1 MLQKIGNDLSAR
13 EFLSQAKFY
22 EGYSRFNTEKGR
34 YENWTEAVD
43 RVMNMH
49 KTKYAHLVGNPEFD
63 SMIARITDAY
73 KEKLFLGAQR
83 ALQFGGEQL
92 LKHEMRL
99 YNCFSP
105 ETKFVT
111 NVGMKSFLDF
121 KDGDETTVLTHTGN
135 WRVAKIKKF
144 GKQPIKRITFT
155 KGNGEYNI
163 LATENHRWILYDG
176 SETTKLKEGDRLYKE
191 PKSFELFSWENST
204 PEEKL
209 YWVYGF
215 VYGDGTV
222 TNNGHSMV
230 RLCGHDKK
238 YEERFLELGFKTSS
252 SSSLDG
258 DIMAFTGTY
267 KKTLPDPEKDSI
279 ELLRAFVRGYMDA
292 DGSKNIQLKS
302 NGSKFVGIQ
311 SSNPESIEFIR
322 KVFPIVG
329 VNIIS
334 EKDLTGQ
341 KTNYGIRPYTIL
353 FRTNDSSGSKYN
365 SGWKVKSITESG
377 TDDVWCLEV
386 EDDHSFVLEGGIVTG
401 NCSGSY
407 ADRPAFFNEFFYIL
421 LCGAGAG
428 YSVQK
433 HHIAKLPAIKPRT
446 RHVRTHV
453 IEDSIEGWADAL
465 AALMSSFFV
474 GGGVMPQYEGKC
486 VYFDPSLVRRKGSMI
501 SGGFL
506 APGPKPL
513 IDALFKV
520 EAILNERAQF
530 GFLRPIDVYD
540 ISCHVADAVL
550 SGGVRRAATI
560 CLFSPDDTEML
571 NAKTGNWYNLEP
583 QRARSN
589 NSMVLLR
596 NQVTLEFFLKTMES
610 VKQFG
615 EPGFIFVDDLEQ
627 VFNPCVEISFFP
639 QIDGESGWQQCV
651 AGNTKLLTND
661 GVVDIQDVVDKNIE
675 IWNGENWSFVKPFKT
690 GENRELYRVYFGDGS
705 FLDATSNHKFLVKN
719 RFEKIFREVMTK
731 DLNNENE
738 KYTLSVPRP
747 NVKWNGGTISEKNAY
762 NFGFILGDGNVAK
775 RENGKIRK
783 PKANIGGKYIDAD
796 FPLTNG
802 HYSDILKYGIKNYYF
817 NDFSDNDNTFA
828 YRLKYE
834 LGLPKEIFAWDLQ
847 SIYSFFAGWIDTD
860 GCITKSKTYRIYGR
874 EDKIRDGQLLLTKLG
889 IISSVNKMSSS
900 GTTTNKGIRNQDVWY
915 LQIQPNGVM
924 FSTKSDGPLE
934 KTSYNKK
941 GKYQT
946 IVKIEKL
953 DGLHDTFC
961 FNEENLH
968 QGVFNNVLT
977 KQCNL
982 VEGNGAAIK
991 SKEDFFRM
999 CRVAAELGTIQAGYT
1014 NFKYVSD
1021 ATRRITER
1029 EALLGVS
1036 LTGWMNSPDILL
1048 NADTLRK
1055 GVEIIMET
1063 NKKVAKLLGIN
1074 PAARATCVKP
1084 SGNASTLLGC
1094 APATQGEHSER
1105 YLRISQMNKDTPV
1118 AKLMVEK
1125 NPYMIEES
1133 VWSEGKTDYVI
1144 MWPVIA
1150 PKGSKFK
1157 DDLHGTKFL
1166 ENVKFIQDNWIK
1178 PGVNLDLCVNPKIN
1192 HHNVSNTVTVKNDD
1206 WENVAKFVYENREY
1220 FAGISFISETGDK
1233 DYAQAPFTAVLTPS
1247 QIVKK
1252 YGDAALF
1259 ASGLI
1264 VDSRNGFR
1272 DLWDACNIAINNG
1285 VPAGELKDTQSEWIR
1300 RFHKFADNF
1309 FDGDLKKTEY
1319 CMKDVDLLHKWN
1331 KIQQT
1336 IVPVDF
1342 NEHFD
1347 QQIMIDVDTMG
1358 ALACSG
1364 PNGSCDIK

>member
-639 QIDGESGWQQCV
+639 QIDGESGWQQC
-651 AGNTKLLTND
+651 
-661 GVVDIQDVVDKNIE
+661 
-675 IWNGENWSFVKPFKT
+675 
-690 GENRELYRVYFGDGS
+690 
-705 FLDATSNHKFLVKN
+705 
-719 RFEKIFREVMTK
+719 
-731 DLNNENE
+731 
-738 KYTLSVPRP
+738 
-747 NVKWNGGTISEKNAY
+747 
-762 NFGFILGDGNVAK
+762 
-775 RENGKIRK
+775 
-783 PKANIGGKYIDAD
+783 
-796 FPLTNG
+796 
-802 HYSDILKYGIKNYYF
+802 
-817 NDFSDNDNTFA
+817 
-828 YRLKYE
+828 
-834 LGLPKEIFAWDLQ
+834 
-847 SIYSFFAGWIDTD
+847 
-860 GCITKSKTYRIYGR
+860 
-874 EDKIRDGQLLLTKLG
+874 
-889 IISSVNKMSSS
+889 
-900 GTTTNKGIRNQDVWY
+900 
-915 LQIQPNGVM
+915 
-924 FSTKSDGPLE
+924 
-934 KTSYNKK
+934 
-941 GKYQT
+941 
-946 IVKIEKL
+946 
-953 DGLHDTFC
+953 
-961 FNEENLH
+961 
-968 QGVFNNVLT
+968 
-977 KQCNL
+977 NL

-1358 ALACSG
+1358 AVACSAG
-1364 PNGSCDIK
+1364 VCELK

>member
-1 MLQKIGNDLSAR
+1 MLQKIGNDFSAR

-99 YNCFSP
+99 YNC
-105 ETKFVT
+105 
-111 NVGMKSFLDF
+111 
-121 KDGDETTVLTHTGN
+121 
-135 WRVAKIKKF
+135 
-144 GKQPIKRITFT
+144 
-155 KGNGEYNI
+155 
-163 LATENHRWILYDG
+163 
-176 SETTKLKEGDRLYKE
+176 
-191 PKSFELFSWENST
+191 
-204 PEEKL
+204 
-209 YWVYGF
+209 
-215 VYGDGTV
+215 
-222 TNNGHSMV
+222 
-230 RLCGHDKK
+230 
-238 YEERFLELGFKTSS
+238 
-252 SSSLDG
+252 
-258 DIMAFTGTY
+258 
-267 KKTLPDPEKDSI
+267 
-279 ELLRAFVRGYMDA
+279 
-292 DGSKNIQLKS
+292 
-302 NGSKFVGIQ
+302 
-311 SSNPESIEFIR
+311 
-322 KVFPIVG
+322 
-329 VNIIS
+329 
-334 EKDLTGQ
+334 
-341 KTNYGIRPYTIL
+341 
-353 FRTNDSSGSKYN
+353 
-365 SGWKVKSITESG
+365 
-377 TDDVWCLEV
+377 
-386 EDDHSFVLEGGIVTG
+386 
-401 NCSGSY
+401 SGSY

-433 HHIAKLPAIKPRT
+433 HHIAKLPAIKPRS

-639 QIDGESGWQQCV
+639 QIDGESGWQQC
-651 AGNTKLLTND
+651 
-661 GVVDIQDVVDKNIE
+661 
-675 IWNGENWSFVKPFKT
+675 
-690 GENRELYRVYFGDGS
+690 
-705 FLDATSNHKFLVKN
+705 
-719 RFEKIFREVMTK
+719 
-731 DLNNENE
+731 
-738 KYTLSVPRP
+738 
-747 NVKWNGGTISEKNAY
+747 
-762 NFGFILGDGNVAK
+762 
-775 RENGKIRK
+775 
-783 PKANIGGKYIDAD
+783 
-796 FPLTNG
+796 
-802 HYSDILKYGIKNYYF
+802 
-817 NDFSDNDNTFA
+817 
-828 YRLKYE
+828 
-834 LGLPKEIFAWDLQ
+834 
-847 SIYSFFAGWIDTD
+847 
-860 GCITKSKTYRIYGR
+860 
-874 EDKIRDGQLLLTKLG
+874 
-889 IISSVNKMSSS
+889 
-900 GTTTNKGIRNQDVWY
+900 
-915 LQIQPNGVM
+915 
-924 FSTKSDGPLE
+924 
-934 KTSYNKK
+934 
-941 GKYQT
+941 
-946 IVKIEKL
+946 
-953 DGLHDTFC
+953 
-961 FNEENLH
+961 
-968 QGVFNNVLT
+968 
-977 KQCNL
+977 NL

-999 CRVAAELGTIQAGYT
+999 CHVAAELGTIQAGYT

-1048 NADTLRK
+1048 DADTLRK

-1063 NKKVAKLLGIN
+1063 NKKVAALLGIN

-1309 FDGDLKKTEY
+1309 FGGDLKKTEY

-1358 ALACSG
+1358 AVSCSAG
-1364 PNGSCDIK
+1364 VCELK